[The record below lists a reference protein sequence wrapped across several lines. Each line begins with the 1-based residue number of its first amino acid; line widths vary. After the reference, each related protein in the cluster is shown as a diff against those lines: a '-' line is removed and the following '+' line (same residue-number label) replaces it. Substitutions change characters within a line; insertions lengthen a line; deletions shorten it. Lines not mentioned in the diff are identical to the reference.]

1 MAEAKPCDTKMS
13 PARANTV
20 ARHGKYGLVNVLIE
34 LVAGVLDQGDAT
46 PSRRQGRKPNQVEAK
61 PKNNSLTSPNALAYM
76 PPGVL
81 VLQPN
86 NN

>member
-1 MAEAKPCDTKMS
+1 M
-13 PARANTV
+13 
-20 ARHGKYGLVNVLIE
+20 NVLIE
-34 LVAGVLDQGDAT
+34 LVVGVLDQGSAT
-46 PSRRQGRKPNQVEAK
+46 PSHREGRKPNRVEAK

-81 VLQPN
+81 VLQLN

>member
-1 MAEAKPCDTKMS
+1 VPRDTKMS

-20 ARHGKYGLVNVLIE
+20 ARHEKYGLMNVLIE
-34 LVAGVLDQGDAT
+34 LVVGVLDQGDVT
-46 PSRRQGRKPNQVEAK
+46 PSRREGQPNRVEAK